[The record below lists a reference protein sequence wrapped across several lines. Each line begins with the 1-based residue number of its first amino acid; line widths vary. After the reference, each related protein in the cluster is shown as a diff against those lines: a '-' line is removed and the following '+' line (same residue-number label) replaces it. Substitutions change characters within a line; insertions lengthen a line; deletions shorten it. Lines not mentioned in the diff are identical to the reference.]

1 MSVAELIRRAIAEF
15 LDKEKQSLKKSA
27 RLKKIIKFL
36 VQGSQPQP
44 YELSFEFN
52 KGSLTAYCSCPA
64 GINGMYCKHRSQI
77 FLGNSDGIVS
87 ANSSEVSMVGDWL
100 KHSSLNG
107 FFSDLIEAERTLE
120 IAKNELALKK
130 KQFSKALLGRML

>member
-1 MSVAELIRRAIAEF
+1 
-15 LDKEKQSLKKSA
+15 
-27 RLKKIIKFL
+27 
-36 VQGSQPQP
+36 
-44 YELSFEFN
+44 
-52 KGSLTAYCSCPA
+52 
-64 GINGMYCKHRSQI
+64 
-77 FLGNSDGIVS
+77 
-87 ANSSEVSMVGDWL
+87 MVGDWL

>member
-1 MSVAELIRRAIAEF
+1 M
-15 LDKEKQSLKKSA
+15 KE
-27 RLKKIIKFL
+27 IIKFL

-87 ANSSEVSMVGDWL
+87 ATHRKSQWL
-100 KHSSLNG
+100 VTGLS
-107 FFSDLIEAERTLE
+107 TLV
-120 IAKNELALKK
+120 
-130 KQFSKALLGRML
+130 